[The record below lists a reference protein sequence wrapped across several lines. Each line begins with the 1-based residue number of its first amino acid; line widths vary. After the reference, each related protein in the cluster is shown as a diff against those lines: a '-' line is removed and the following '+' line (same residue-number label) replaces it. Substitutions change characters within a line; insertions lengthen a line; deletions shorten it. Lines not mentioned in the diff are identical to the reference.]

1 MNIYKRELKSESKSI
16 FYWTSGIGLM
26 LVLSMIAFPMM
37 TDSGVDITN
46 FMDAM
51 PRTLMVLFGM
61 SDLDMGTSLGYH
73 GILFFYVVLAGV
85 IYSAMLGTRI
95 VSKEEVMKTSEFL
108 LTRPRTRKS
117 ILTSKVLAGITLIT
131 FFNILTYVY
140 SLLSFM
146 IIEEKFSLSGPL
158 FKETVSLYI
167 LMLLFFAFGLA
178 SAALF
183 RKAKVSGAVTL
194 TAVFITFLISI
205 FHDLLDRPEYLR
217 ILTPFRYFPLVDL
230 VEKNELSLLYLMIS
244 IILSAILGSLAYI
257 LYSKR
262 DMEI

>member
-1 MNIYKRELKSESKSI
+1 MNIYKRELQSEAKSI

-51 PRTLMVLFGM
+51 PRSLMILFGM
-61 SDLDMGTSLGYH
+61 SDLDMATSLGYH
-73 GILFFYVVLAGV
+73 GILFFYVILAGV

-95 VSKEEVMKTSEFL
+95 LSKEELMKTSEFL
-108 LTRPRTRKS
+108 LTRPRSRKS
-117 ILTSKVLAGITLIT
+117 ILTSKTLAGITLIT
-131 FFNILTYVY
+131 FFNIMTYLY

-146 IIEEKFSLSGPL
+146 VIEEAFSLGGPL
-158 FKETVSLYI
+158 FKESLSLYL
-167 LMLLFFAFGLA
+167 LMLLFFSFGLA
-178 SAALF
+178 AASLF
-183 RKAKVSGAVTL
+183 KKAKVSGAVTL
-194 TAVFITFLISI
+194 SAVLITFLISI
-205 FHDLLDRPEYLR
+205 FYDLLDSPKYLR
-217 ILTPFRYFPLVDL
+217 GLTPFRFFPLADL
-230 VEKNELSLLYLMIS
+230 VEKNELSPMYFVIS
-244 IILSAILGSLAYI
+244 IILTGVMGAISYG

>member
-1 MNIYKRELKSESKSI
+1 MNIFKRELRSESKSI

-37 TDSGVDITN
+37 IDSGVDITN

-61 SDLDMGTSLGYH
+61 SDLDMGTPLGYH
-73 GILFFYVVLAGV
+73 GTLFFYVLLAGV
-85 IYSAMLGTRI
+85 IYSAMLGTRMI
-95 VSKEEVMKTSEFL
+95 AKEELMKTSEFL

-117 ILTSKVLAGITLIT
+117 ILTSKTLAGVALIT
-131 FFNILTYVY
+131 FFNVLTYIY

-146 IIEEKFSLSGPL
+146 IIEEKFSLGGTL
-158 FKETVSLYI
+158 FKESVSLYL
-167 LMLLFFAFGLA
+167 LMLIFFAFGLA

-183 RKAKVSGAVTL
+183 KKAKISGAVTL
-194 TAVFITFLISI
+194 SAVFITFLLSI
-205 FHDLLDRPEYLR
+205 FYDLMDSPMFLR

-230 VEKNELSLLYLMIS
+230 VEKNELSLMYLMIS
-244 IILSAILGSLAYI
+244 IVLTGIMGTFAFVLFSR
-257 LYSKR
+257 R